1 MDDLAIRIAHQ
12 QMTVEQR
19 EDGCLLLSTPETLGD
34 YPEVL
39 TDRIAQW
46 AQQDPQRLFMAERD
60 GEGGWTGP
68 TYAQA
73 YDSIRSLGQA
83 LLSRGLSA
91 ERPIL
96 ILSGNSVDHA
106 LLAFAGMH
114 VGVPA
119 AAISPAYSTVS
130 TDFSKLRHVLDILT
144 PGLVFVDRAGP
155 FARAVSTAVP
165 ADVEVV
171 VGDGSGFEDRPST
184 PLSALKATA
193 ATADV
198 ERARAAQAP
207 DDVAK
212 FLFTSG
218 STGMPKAVPNT
229 HRMLCSNQQM
239 LLQAFPFLGEEPPV
253 LIDWLPWNHT
263 FGGNQNLGIS
273 VYNGGT
279 FYIDDGR
286 PTERDIARTA
296 AALREIS
303 PTIYFNVP
311 KGYEALLP
319 YLKADAEMAR
329 NFFAT
334 KVIFY
339 AGASLP
345 EAVWKG
351 YPELAKATVGKA
363 PPLITSLGAT
373 ETAPCSLAARV
384 GAQVPGE
391 IGVPNPGVSAKLV
404 PVAGKLELR
413 LRGPNVMPGYWRD
426 PQRTVEAFDEEG
438 YYKIGDAVRFIDRN
452 DPDRGMFFDGRVAED
467 FKLSS
472 GVWVNVAAMRL
483 KALQHFAPLVRDLVI
498 AGADREDIRA
508 LLVLDPVECSRAVGS
523 ADASHAALKQALKDR
538 LMAMSSDATGSSTRL
553 AAVAVLEGDLSL
565 DAGEVTDK
573 GSLNSRLIL
582 SLRADSVEA
591 LYSDAPTTI
600 TLN

>member
-1 MDDLAIRIAHQ
+1 MSDCAELARQ
-12 QMTVEQR
+12 QMRVEQR
-19 EDGCLLLSTPETLGD
+19 ADGCLILSTPETLGD
-34 YPEVL
+34 YPDNL

-46 AQQDPQRLFMAERD
+46 AADAPERLFIAERAPD
-60 GEGGWTGP
+60 GGWQGP
-68 TYAQA
+68 TYREAVNDMKA
-73 YDSIRSLGQA
+73 IGQA
-83 LLSRGLSA
+83 LLDYGLSA
-91 ERPIL
+91 ERPVV
-96 ILSGNSVDHA
+96 ILSGNSVAHA

-119 AAISPAYSTVS
+119 APISPAYSLVS
-130 TDFSKLRHVLDILT
+130 TDFSKLRHVFDLLT
-144 PGLVFVDRAGP
+144 PGLVFVDTAAAY
-155 FARAVSTAVP
+155 ARAIREVVP
-165 ADVEVV
+165 LDVPVV
-171 VGDGSGFEDRPST
+171 VGDGTTLEGRETVAFEDLKRT
-184 PLSALKATA
+184 AVTAEVANVHSALH
-193 ATADV
+193 
-198 ERARAAQAP
+198 P

-239 LLQAFPFLGEEPPV
+239 LLQAFPFLGEQPPV
-253 LIDWLPWNHT
+253 LVDWLPWNHT

-279 FYIDDGR
+279 LYIDDGR
-286 PTERDIARTA
+286 PTEKDIVRTA
-296 AALREIS
+296 NALRELS

-311 KGYEALLP
+311 KGYDALLP
-319 YLKADAEMAR
+319 YLKADPAIAR

-351 YPELAKATVGKA
+351 YPELAVATVGKA
-363 PPLITSLGAT
+363 PPLMTSLGAT

-384 GAQVPGE
+384 GALVPGE

-404 PVAGKLELR
+404 PVADKLELR

-426 PQRTVEAFDEEG
+426 PQRTAEAFDEEG
-438 YYKIGDAVRFIDRN
+438 YYKIGDAVRFIDRDN
-452 DPDRGMFFDGRVAED
+452 PDRGMFFDGRVAED

-472 GVWVNVAAMRL
+472 GVWVNVAAIRL
-483 KALQHFAPLVRDLVI
+483 NTLKYFAPLVRDVVI
-498 AGADREDIRA
+498 AGADRQDIRA
-508 LLVLDPVECSRAVGS
+508 LLLLDAAECERLAGS
-523 ADASHAALKQALKDR
+523 AYPAHADLRAALADR
-538 LMAMSSDATGSSTRL
+538 LHAMAMQATGSSTCL
-553 AAVAVLEGDLSL
+553 AAVAVLEGELSL

-582 SLRADSVEA
+582 SRRAEVVEA
-591 LYSDAPTTI
+591 LYSNAPITI
-600 TLN
+600 GLN

>member
-1 MDDLAIRIAHQ
+1 MNDCTIALTRQ
-12 QMTVEQR
+12 QMRVTER
-19 EDGCLLLSTPETLGD
+19 ADGCLLLTTPEPLDD

-39 TDRIAQW
+39 TDRIVHW
-46 AQQDPQRLFMAERD
+46 AEKDPQRLFMAARD
-60 GEGGWTGP
+60 ADDQWQGP
-68 TYAQA
+68 TYSQA
-73 YDSIRSLGQA
+73 YDLIRNLGQG
-83 LLSRGLSA
+83 LLERDLSP

-96 ILSGNSVDHA
+96 ILSGNSIDHA

-119 AAISPAYSTVS
+119 AAISPAYSTIS
-130 TDFSKLRHVLDILT
+130 TDYSKLRHVMEVLT
-144 PGLVFVDRAGP
+144 PGLIYVETAKP
-155 FARAVSTAVP
+155 FAKAIAAVIP
-165 ADVEVV
+165 DNVEVV
-171 VGDGSGFEDRPST
+171 VGDGSAFENRAST
-184 PLSALKATA
+184 PLEALKAVA
-193 ATADV
+193 ATPDV
-198 ERARAAQAP
+198 DRARAAQAP

-239 LLQAFPFLGEEPPV
+239 LLQAFPFLADAPPV
-253 LIDWLPWNHT
+253 LVDWLPWNHT

-273 VYNGGT
+273 IYNGGT

-286 PTERDIARTA
+286 PTPRDIARTA
-296 AALREIS
+296 SALRELS

-319 YLKADAEMAR
+319 YLKADKDIAR

-345 EAVWKG
+345 EAVWRG
-351 YPELAKATVGKA
+351 YPELSKATVGTV
-363 PPLITSLGAT
+363 PPLMTSLGAT

-384 GAQVPGE
+384 GARVPGE
-391 IGVPNPGVSAKLV
+391 IGVPNPGVTAKLV
-404 PVAGKLELR
+404 PVGDKLELR
-413 LRGPNVMPGYWRD
+413 LHGPNIMPGYWRD
-426 PQRTVEAFDEEG
+426 PKRTADAFDNEG
-438 YYKIGDAVRFIDRN
+438 FYKIGDAIKFIDRN

-472 GVWVNVAAMRL
+472 GVWVNVAAIRL
-483 KALQHFAPLVRDLVI
+483 NALKHFAPLARDVVI
-498 AGADREDIRA
+498 AGADRDDIRA
-508 LLVLDPVECSRAVGS
+508 LLVLDPVECMRAEGS
-523 ADASHAALKQALKDR
+523 VEANSAALKQALMKR
-538 LMAMSSDATGSSTRL
+538 LQEMSKGATGSSTCL
-553 AAVAVLEGDLSL
+553 AAVAVLEGELSL

-582 SLRADSVEA
+582 TRRADAVEG
-591 LYSDAPTTI
+591 LYSNAPTTVA
-600 TLN
+600 LN